1 MLNRSEGKRKKEKLI
16 LKQGTMA
23 PNTPSSNGGRTLSLS
38 PSTLRQTQSLTCSI
52 DNVDGITERLTNG
65 LNTDPSCSIAMNK
78 VESLLATPRGD
89 LLVCRDRTSSSAFE
103 ESDYS
108 EKKNREDS
116 PERWCNNDMFEETT
130 FCNPCAENS
139 VSNSNATV
147 FFSRGTG
154 GLKGGSEDSFSIS
167 VRQRDGLLGGSLPF
181 KEAEAMRSDTG
192 STDDDDD
199 TVYVGIRTKSK
210 VNGSSVDLSMVPS
223 FDYSQYDEAD
233 VKTLTKIPLHTLSI
247 LDEGTSLTRG
257 LSGPGKS
264 AVRQAEGAS
273 LVNDLPKKKKETIR
287 ATPVKVPFVLHGV
300 PNFLPALSQIQI
312 KQVSANPLGSHVLM
326 ISSEALLFSYGLNV
340 HGQLGLGFKSLLTDN
355 SGFVTSPIIVT
366 PLLENGGKAVAC
378 AAGVNHS
385 LVVVKIE
392 GRRVGRLRSRNRVSR
407 SQTKQSSHD
416 PIQVIRVTSS
426 PSRLVSDTVQ
436 TEENFDHIERTVI
449 VHQLY
454 GFGKNDC
461 MKLGLLNPPQSTGE
475 EDVLL
480 PKRVALQC
488 QIWPEAGGDGIFS
501 IAAGEYHSAA
511 LVHRPTGAV
520 ELYTWGDATRG
531 ALGFTTIE
539 SAFNKSVL
547 APRVAPTPTLVKSL
561 SYQPTCFKGDN
572 WQSPETRLQTIAAV
586 SATGNSML
594 LNSGSRP
601 EIPVQVALGRN
612 STFIVTSNGRC
623 FSFGN
628 CLFGLLGHGNRSTT
642 LDDPKV
648 ILFPQVVQNLP
659 HINFISIGAKHAL
672 ATDIDGHIYQW
683 GTDAVTGHADWYPR
697 TIDCSNVVKACAGY
711 DSSIVVK
718 QDGKTLSF
726 GKESGR
732 LGLGESCSDQQQPT
746 PLFGGLHLWR

>member
-1 MLNRSEGKRKKEKLI
+1 MLNRSEARSRKKKLI
-16 LKQGTMA
+16 LKQKIVA
-23 PNTPSSNGGRTLSLS
+23 PNTPSTNDRALSLS
-38 PSTLRQTQSLTCSI
+38 PSTLRQMQSRTCST
-52 DNVDGITERLTNG
+52 DYVDDISERLASG

-89 LLVCRDRTSSSAFE
+89 LLVCRDRTSASAFE
-103 ESDYS
+103 ESDS
-108 EKKNREDS
+108 LERNKRDDS
-116 PERWCNNDMFEETT
+116 PERWCNNDMFQETT
-130 FCNPCAENS
+130 FCNPCADNS

-147 FFSRGTG
+147 FFRRDGG
-154 GLKGGSEDSFSIS
+154 GLKGGSEDSYSITN
-167 VRQRDGLLGGSLPF
+167 RQHDGLLGGALPL
-181 KEAEAMRSDTG
+181 KQAKAMRSDTE
-192 STDDDDD
+192 STDNDDD
-199 TVYVGIRTKSK
+199 TIYGEIRTKSK
-210 VNGSSVDLSMVPS
+210 VKGSRSVDLSMVPS
-223 FDYSQYDEAD
+223 FDYSQYDESD
-233 VKTLTKIPLHTLSI
+233 VKILTRTSLDTLSI
-247 LDEGTSLTRG
+247 KDEGTSLTRG
-257 LSGPGKS
+257 PAIMEKTALRK
-264 AVRQAEGAS
+264 AKGAPP
-273 LVNDLPKKKKETIR
+273 VIDLPATKKE
-287 ATPVKVPFVLHGV
+287 ATRTRPVKVPFVLHGV

-340 HGQLGLGFKSLLTDN
+340 HGQLGLGFKSLLNDN
-355 SGFVTSPIIVT
+355 SGFVTTPIIVT

-385 LVVVKIE
+385 LVVVKTE
-392 GRRVGRLRSRNRVSR
+392 GRRVGRLRSHNRVSR
-407 SQTKQSSHD
+407 SQPKQSSHD
-416 PIQVIRVTSS
+416 PIQVIRVISS
-426 PSRLVSDTVQ
+426 PSRLVSDRIQ
-436 TEENFDHIERTVI
+436 TEEDLDHIERTVH

-461 MKLGLLNPPQSTGE
+461 MKLGLLNPPQSTEE

-488 QIWPEAGGDGIFS
+488 QIWPEAGGGGMFS

-531 ALGFTTIE
+531 ALGFTTME
-539 SAFNKSVL
+539 SGFNKSVL
-547 APRVAPTPTLVKSL
+547 APRVAPIPTLVESL
-561 SYQPTCFKGDN
+561 SYQPMFYRGDKS
-572 WQSPETRLQTIAAV
+572 QSSETRLQTIAAI
-586 SATGNSML
+586 SATGNSIL
-594 LNSGSRP
+594 SITGRRP

-642 LDDPKV
+642 LDDPTA
-648 ILFPQVVQNLP
+648 IAFPQVAKNLP

-697 TIDCSNVVKACAGY
+697 TINCSHVVKACAGY

-718 QDGKTLSF
+718 KDGKTLSF

-732 LGLGESCSDQQQPT
+732 LGLGESCCDQQQPT